1 MRRNRLAAVLAGLL
15 ALPGSVVGAVSTATD
30 AGSDAPR
37 PRREWL
43 PEGSLYAP
51 YLAEINRPGL
61 GVTVVGVSAGD
72 GAGIPEA
79 GDLRFGL
86 KLGGRFGLLRVNPR
100 TEGGRSWQLSLG
112 AGFYGH
118 FDIDNS
124 LDNIGWDGL
133 YSLVLTNGRSPA
145 TGGGGPAFRIG
156 VQHWSSHVGDEYAER
171 TGRKRIGYT
180 REEVVVGMSWPLGG
194 AGWSRPGAEGGGWR
208 IYGEGAYG
216 HVGRAESPAGEDLQE
231 PGRVQLGLEHES
243 PGSLGGSLE
252 SRGRWGWYAAF
263 DASAY
268 QERDWEPNLTLSLGL
283 LADRGERRWR
293 TGVTLYD
300 GRAPIGEF
308 FRRDE
313 TYAILGLWLDLE
325 RPPPVR

>member
-1 MRRNRLAAVLAGLL
+1 MHCSRLAAALTGLL
-15 ALPGSVVGAVSTATD
+15 TLPGAAFATAESV
-30 AGSDAPR
+30 SDASP
-37 PRREWL
+37 PHREWL
-43 PEGSLYAP
+43 PEGSLYGP

-72 GAGIPEA
+72 DGGIPDA

-100 TEGGRSWQLSLG
+100 TEDGRSWQLGLG

-118 FDIDNS
+118 FDIENS

-133 YSLVLTNGRSPA
+133 YSLVLSNGRAS
-145 TGGGGPAFRIG
+145 GRGPAFRIG

-171 TGRKRIGYT
+171 TGRSRIGYT
-180 REEVVVGMSWPLGG
+180 REEVMVGVSWPLGPTD
-194 AGWSRPGAEGGGWR
+194 WSGPGAEDGGWR
-208 IYGEGAYG
+208 IYGEAAYG
-216 HVGRAESPAGEDLQE
+216 HVGRAEDAAGEDLQE
-231 PGRVQLGLEHES
+231 PGRVQLGIEHES
-243 PGSLGGSLE
+243 PGSLGE
-252 SRGRWGWYAAF
+252 TGRWGWYAAF

-293 TGVTLYD
+293 TGVTVYD
-300 GRAPIGEF
+300 GRTPIGEF

-313 TYAILGLWLDLE
+313 TYAVLGLWLDLE
-325 RPPPVR
+325 RPPLVR

>member
-1 MRRNRLAAVLAGLL
+1 MARSRLAAAVLAGLL
-15 ALPGSVVGAVSTATD
+15 ILPGGASAAD
-30 AGSDAPR
+30 SGSDAVP

-51 YLAEINRPGL
+51 YLTEINRPGL

-72 GAGIPEA
+72 GGGIPEA

-100 TEGGRSWQLSLG
+100 SEGGRSWQLDLG

-118 FDIDNS
+118 FDIENS

-133 YSLVLTNGRSPA
+133 YSLVLSNGRTS
-145 TGGGGPAFRIG
+145 GRGPAFRIG

-171 TGRKRIGYT
+171 TGRERIGYT
-180 REEVVVGMSWPLGG
+180 REEVVIGLSWPLGG
-194 AGWSRPGAEGGGWR
+194 AGWGWEGGRR
-208 IYGEGAYG
+208 IYGETAYG
-216 HVGRAESPAGEDLQE
+216 HVGRAEDAGGQELQE

-243 PGSLGGSLE
+243 PGSFGAT
-252 SRGRWGWYAAF
+252 GRWGWYAAF

-268 QERDWEPNLTLSLGL
+268 QERDWKANLTLSLGL

-293 TGVTLYD
+293 TGITLYD

-308 FRRDE
+308 FQRDE
-313 TYAILGLWLDLE
+313 TYAIVGLWLDLE
-325 RPPPVR
+325 RPPLVR